1 LFSCKN
7 KKDAGGAVE
16 IDGTITVSLDMDEER
31 IVDISE
37 FVDSVKF
44 IRLDNSSECL
54 IGEIQKVIFYD
65 GSYYIQDNAASSIF
79 VFDETGKFKFK
90 IFRKG
95 QGPGEYVQITH
106 MLMDYGNRRILIYD
120 VTMRKMIYYTLDGE
134 FIKEI
139 NGFSSGAV
147 IRDLILLRDGSCLC
161 YTPDYMKGNEYWG
174 VWRTDTL
181 GKPADFLWKPTAPY
195 PVTHQY
201 NMLYFYEL
209 PSGEVGLWCPDIN
222 DIFHFANDSV
232 YRYMSVTV
240 NKKSAVDFPDMTRKE
255 VTDKFISK
263 TSVTE
268 KDNIII
274 TGWWDGERLNKT
286 SIYLKKEKKSIV
298 GGIGY
303 ASDIAIPGMDI
314 HFNRTDQLLQVIY
327 AHEAEHFVKNEH
339 YKSDKNKAVL
349 RSMFDNFEDDNPVL
363 EILYLKK

>member
-7 KKDAGGAVE
+7 KKDAGAPVE
-16 IDGTITVSLDMDEER
+16 IDGTITVSLNMDEER
-31 IVDISE
+31 IIDISE

-54 IGEIQKVIFYD
+54 IGEIQKVVFYD
-65 GSYYIQDNAASSIF
+65 GSYYIQDNKASSVF

-90 IFRKG
+90 ILKKG
-95 QGPGEYVQITH
+95 RGPGEYLQITR
-106 MLMDYGNRRILIYD
+106 MLIDYSNRQILIYD

-134 FIKEI
+134 FIKDI

-147 IRDLILLRDGSCLC
+147 IRDLILLQDGSFLC

-174 VWRTDTL
+174 VWQTDTL
-181 GKPADFLWKPTAPY
+181 GKPANFLWKPTAPY

-209 PSGEVGLWCPDIN
+209 PNGKVGLWHPDIN
-222 DIFHFANDSV
+222 DIFHFANDSAHK
-232 YRYMSVTV
+232 YMSMTV
-240 NKKSAVDFPDMTRKE
+240 NKKSAVDFPNKTREE
-255 VTDKFISK
+255 VTDKIMCK

-268 KDNIII
+268 KDNIIL
-274 TGWWDGERLNKT
+274 TDWWDGERLNKT
-286 SIYLKKEKKSIV
+286 SIYLKKDKKSIV

-303 ASDIAIPGMDI
+303 ASDIAIPGMNT

-327 AHEAEHFVKNEH
+327 AHGAEFFIKDEH
-339 YKSDKNKAVL
+339 YKSDKNKAIL
-349 RSMFDNFEDDNPVL
+349 RSMFGETDEDNPVL